1 MGWVEWVAMAAGPVL
16 LFVVWGLV
24 FCGGRRCRSLIDRHE
39 RAGRDGRAG
48 RG

>member
-1 MGWVEWVAMAAGPVL
+1 MEWFEWAAMAAGLMV
-16 LFVVWGLV
+16 LFVVWDLV

-39 RAGRDGRAG
+39 RAGRDGQAG

>member
-1 MGWVEWVAMAAGPVL
+1 MGWFEWVAPAAGLVL
-16 LFVVWGLV
+16 LFVLCDLV

-48 RG
+48 WG